1 VLHVTLGGSWSDGRR
16 NGSEIVGYLIPFL
29 VMHDAPVT
37 VAQSLLQ
44 FCHFYSTTIFS
55 SSSKNKETTA
65 NQLRFMKV
73 ICAYTI
79 NRKGSFKTKLTT
91 ENIKH

>member
-1 VLHVTLGGSWSDGRR
+1 VVVGG
-16 NGSEIVGYLIPFL
+16 ETVGYLTPLL

-55 SSSKNKETTA
+55 SSSKNKEKTA
-65 NQLRFMKV
+65 YQIRLMQV
-73 ICAYTI
+73 LCAYTI
-79 NRKGSFKTKLTT
+79 NRKGSFKTKLTI
-91 ENIKH
+91 ENIKY

>member
-1 VLHVTLGGSWSDGRR
+1 LGGSWSDGRG
-16 NGSEIVGYLIPFL
+16 NGSEIVGYLIPLL

-55 SSSKNKETTA
+55 SSSKNKEKTA
-65 NQLRFMKV
+65 NQLRLMQV
-73 ICAYTI
+73 LCAHTI
-79 NRKGSFKTKLTT
+79 NRKCTFKTKLTT
-91 ENIKH
+91 ENTKYE

>member
-1 VLHVTLGGSWSDGRR
+1 VGCRWSDGKR
-16 NGSEIVGYLIPFL
+16 NGSEIVGYLIPML

-55 SSSKNKETTA
+55 SSSKNKEKTA
-65 NQLRFMKV
+65 NQLRLMQV
-73 ICAYTI
+73 LCAYTI
-79 NRKGSFKTKLTT
+79 SREGSFKTKLTT
-91 ENIKH
+91 ENIKY

>member
-1 VLHVTLGGSWSDGRR
+1 LGGSWSDGRR
-16 NGSEIVGYLIPFL
+16 NGSETVQYLIPFL
-29 VMHDAPVT
+29 VMHDAPVM
-37 VAQSLLQ
+37 VAQSLIQ
-44 FCHFYSTTIFS
+44 FCHFYSNTIFS

-73 ICAYTI
+73 MCAYTI